1 VLKFTYYIVIITGFC
16 CNMMV
21 VAHTTAL
28 SVLGAGLALRGPD
41 GSMVTATDG
50 LYEERKQVFKVFGYG
65 LSCTVSSVV
74 ICVWLV
80 LQWEAALVCMCVSSY
95 TCYKIYSSYKRV
107 VTLFEYDESE
117 TVDFTDIFDGPAA
130 IRGVSTAL
138 RKGTRTGWKRIM
150 VKDSHDEED
159 SPYSEEEMVPRKGAA
174 KKRGKGHS
182 ELNVV

>member
-1 VLKFTYYIVIITGFC
+1 
-16 CNMMV
+16 MMV

-50 LYEERKQVFKVFGYG
+50 LYEERKYVFKVFGYG
-65 LSCTVSSVV
+65 LSCTVSAVV
-74 ICVWLV
+74 ICVWLF
-80 LQWEAALVCMCVSSY
+80 LHWEAALICMGVSSY
-95 TCYKIYSSYKRV
+95 TGYKIYASYLRV

-130 IRGVSTAL
+130 IRGVSTAVL
-138 RKGTRTGWKRIM
+138 LRRKGTTTTTRPGWKQIM

-159 SPYSEEEMVPRKGAA
+159 SPHSEEEFVPRGKGAA
-174 KKRGKGHS
+174 KKRGKGLS
-182 ELNVV
+182 DINVV